1 MEFDHRFS
9 RFDYSFWI
17 PLTQSQI
24 ESFSIF
30 PDTREIVIWQYAQD
44 SLK

>member
-1 MEFDHRFS
+1 MDFGHRYY
-9 RFDYSFWI
+9 RFNIIFWI
-17 PLTQSQI
+17 TLTQSQI